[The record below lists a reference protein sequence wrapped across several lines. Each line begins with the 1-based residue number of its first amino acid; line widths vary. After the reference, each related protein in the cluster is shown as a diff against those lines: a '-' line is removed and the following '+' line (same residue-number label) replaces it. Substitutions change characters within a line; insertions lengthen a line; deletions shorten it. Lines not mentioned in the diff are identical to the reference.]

1 MVITDRMNQHNSIHF
16 HDIRKLFFFSTIFIF
31 VVCIFSLLVQHVLA
45 QQYNNDGQESNYFQ
59 ELPINIT
66 DKSTILV
73 LFASL
78 IKDKISNIVDILE
91 ISSKDEALMNVPF
104 IKNVSSDYNG
114 ISSSLDLDKRNL
126 GKDILQRNKDLA
138 SVFFVLPNG
147 DIYMGEP
154 FSDQEQLPRINFAD
168 REWYKGVIK
177 SNQTY
182 ISSIFLS
189 ASINAPAS
197 AIAVPIYSSAN
208 GLDNQ
213 TSSSTLNGYWVG
225 IIDLRSLQ
233 DIFESLSLQTKD
245 QFVLFDHNGTE
256 LLDTK
261 KYNLEVVNT
270 TNFEN
275 ELTSRSP
282 SKMAQQVNLETF
294 EHFDTVKDASSQPD
308 ARYNSENLDDG
319 MWMIWES
326 VKIKNSIWYVVLI
339 PRI

>member
-1 MVITDRMNQHNSIHF
+1 MT
-16 HDIRKLFFFSTIFIF
+16 FI
-31 VVCIFSLLVQHVLA
+31 VVMCVFSLMVQHVLA
-45 QQYNNDGQESNYFQ
+45 KQFNNYSQESNYLQ
-59 ELPINIT
+59 EHPVNIT

-91 ISSKDEALMNVPF
+91 ISSKDKALMNVPF
-104 IKNVSSDYNG
+104 IKNVSSEYNG

-138 SVFFVLPNG
+138 SIFFVLPNG
-147 DIYMGEP
+147 DIYLGEP
-154 FSDQEQLPRINFAD
+154 FSHQEQLPRINFAD
-168 REWYKGVIK
+168 REWYKGVTK

-189 ASINAPAS
+189 ASINAPAL
-197 AIAVPIYSSAN
+197 AIAVPIYSSVN

-233 DIFESLSLQTKD
+233 DIFESLFLKTKD
-245 QFVLFDHNGTE
+245 QFVLIDHNGTE

-270 TNFEN
+270 TRFEN
-275 ELTSRSP
+275 EPTSRSL

-294 EHFDTVKDASSQPD
+294 DHFDTIKDALSDPET
-308 ARYNSENLDDG
+308 RYNSTNLDDG

-326 VKIKNSIWYVVLI
+326 IKIKNSIWYVVLI

>member
-1 MVITDRMNQHNSIHF
+1 MCV
-16 HDIRKLFFFSTIFIF
+16 
-31 VVCIFSLLVQHVLA
+31 FSLMVQHVLA
-45 QQYNNDGQESNYFQ
+45 KQFNNYSQESNYLQ
-59 ELPINIT
+59 EHPVNIT
-66 DKSTILV
+66 DKFTILV

-91 ISSKDEALMNVPF
+91 ISSKDKALMNVPF
-104 IKNVSSDYNG
+104 IKNVSSEYNG

-138 SVFFVLPNG
+138 SIFFVLPNG
-147 DIYMGEP
+147 DIYLGEP
-154 FSDQEQLPRINFAD
+154 FSHQEKLPRINFAD
-168 REWYKGVIK
+168 REWYKGVTK

-189 ASINAPAS
+189 ASVNAPAL
-197 AIAVPIYSSAN
+197 AIAVPIYLSVN

-225 IIDLRSLQ
+225 IINLRSLQ
-233 DIFESLSLQTKD
+233 DIFESLFLKTKD
-245 QFVLFDHNGTE
+245 QFVLIDHNGTE
-256 LLDTK
+256 LLETK

-275 ELTSRSP
+275 EPTSRSL

-294 EHFDTVKDASSQPD
+294 DRFDKIKDELSYHETS
-308 ARYNSENLDDG
+308 YNITNLDNG
-319 MWMIWES
+319 MWMMWES
-326 VKIKNSIWYVVLI
+326 IKIKNSIWYVVLI
-339 PRI
+339 SRV

>member
-1 MVITDRMNQHNSIHF
+1 M
-16 HDIRKLFFFSTIFIF
+16 
-31 VVCIFSLLVQHVLA
+31 VQHVLA
-45 QQYNNDGQESNYFQ
+45 KQFNNYSQESNYLQ
-59 ELPINIT
+59 EHPVNIT

-91 ISSKDEALMNVPF
+91 ISSKDKALMNVPF
-104 IKNVSSDYNG
+104 IKNVSSEYNG

-138 SVFFVLPNG
+138 SIFFVLPNG
-147 DIYMGEP
+147 DIYLGEP
-154 FSDQEQLPRINFAD
+154 FSHQEQLPRINFAD
-168 REWYKGVIK
+168 REWYKGVTK

-189 ASINAPAS
+189 ASVNAPAL
-197 AIAVPIYSSAN
+197 AIAVPIYLSVN

-225 IIDLRSLQ
+225 IINLRSLQ
-233 DIFESLSLQTKD
+233 DIFESLFLKTKD
-245 QFVLFDHNGTE
+245 QFVLIDHNGTE

-270 TNFEN
+270 TRFEN
-275 ELTSRSP
+275 EPTSRSL
-282 SKMAQQVNLETF
+282 SKMTQQVNLETF
-294 EHFDTVKDASSQPD
+294 DRFDTIKDALSDSET
-308 ARYNSENLDDG
+308 RYNSTNLDNG

-326 VKIKNSIWYVVLI
+326 IKIKNSIWYVVLI

>member
-1 MVITDRMNQHNSIHF
+1 MCV
-16 HDIRKLFFFSTIFIF
+16 
-31 VVCIFSLLVQHVLA
+31 FSLMVQNVLA
-45 QQYNNDGQESNYFQ
+45 KQFNNYSQESNYLQ
-59 ELPINIT
+59 ELPVSIT
-66 DKSTILV
+66 DKSTELV

-91 ISSKDEALMNVPF
+91 ISSKDKALMNVPF
-104 IKNVSSDYNG
+104 IKNVSSEYNG

-126 GKDILQRNKDLA
+126 GKDILQRNKDIA
-138 SVFFVLPNG
+138 SIFFVLPNG
-147 DIYMGEP
+147 DIYLGEP
-154 FSDQEQLPRINFAD
+154 FSHQEQLPRINFAD
-168 REWYKGVIK
+168 REWYKGVTK

-189 ASINAPAS
+189 ASVNAPAL
-197 AIAVPIYSSAN
+197 AIAVPIYLSVN

-225 IIDLRSLQ
+225 IINLRSLQ
-233 DIFESLSLQTKD
+233 DIFESLFLKTKD
-245 QFVLFDHNGTE
+245 QFVLIDNNGTE

-270 TNFEN
+270 TRFEN
-275 ELTSRSP
+275 EPTSHSL

-294 EHFDTVKDASSQPD
+294 DRFDTIKDALSDPET
-308 ARYNSENLDDG
+308 RYNSTNLDNG

-326 VKIKNSIWYVVLI
+326 IKIKNSIWYVVLI
-339 PRI
+339 SRI